1 MPGLLPHIPFL
12 LTLLCNCWA
21 VNFFVDDAPA
31 PKKGAKACLVDM
43 STFSHEAFLCTS
55 VGNGRQGSPD
65 ALHVRIES
73 RADVSGQTYGLYASL
88 VTCRYEDEM
97 SLNA

>member
-1 MPGLLPHIPFL
+1 
-12 LTLLCNCWA
+12 
-21 VNFFVDDAPA
+21 
-31 PKKGAKACLVDM
+31 M
-43 STFSHEAFLCTS
+43 STSSHEAFLCPS

-65 ALHVRIES
+65 ALRIRSEP

-88 VTCRYEDEM
+88 VMCRYEDEM